1 MGLPDDLKKSIEGTI
16 EQHSQ
21 ELRTISLEVS
31 ISNKKEKGDDL
42 HFLLDTRSPGTG

>member
-31 ISNKKEKGDDL
+31 ISNKRKKENDL
-42 HFLLDTRSPGTG
+42 HFLLDTRSSGTG